1 MRLIGLTL
9 NEDDDPEFMTLV
21 QRLIHGVIS
30 TSKPKDYCVVRID
43 NWFGERWLNF
53 SGKTLGALGVHK
65 KPNTTFPPFVPSRIR
80 SCTLFTW
87 NSKKED
93 YANVEE
99 FHSVHKWQRSGTNL
113 QNFVDN
119 TFPDA
124 CFFWFSGNTKENH
137 RGSLMGYVSSKG
149 ECWTWYL
156 EFQRKGNW
164 KRSKASNITSDQIDF
179 FLSKCLGHTKGPCP
193 I

>member
-1 MRLIGLTL
+1 MA
-9 NEDDDPEFMTLV
+9 LV
-21 QRLIHGVIS
+21 QRLIHGVIL

-87 NSKKED
+87 NSKMAD

-99 FHSVHKWQRSGTNL
+99 FHSVHKWQHSGANL
-113 QNFVDN
+113 QNFVGN
-119 TFPDA
+119 TYPDA

-164 KRSKASNITSDQIDF
+164 RRSKATNITPEQIDF
-179 FLSKCLGHTKGPCP
+179 FLSKCLGHTRGACP
-193 I
+193 S